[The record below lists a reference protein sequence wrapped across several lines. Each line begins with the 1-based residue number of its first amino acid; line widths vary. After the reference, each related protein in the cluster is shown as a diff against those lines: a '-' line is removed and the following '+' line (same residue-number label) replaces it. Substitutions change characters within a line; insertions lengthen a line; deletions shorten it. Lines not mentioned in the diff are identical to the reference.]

1 MGTSPHLTSIVV
13 EEVAF
18 ASTLTGPEEGTIKK
32 IIYYHFFMFCIIIY
46 TILKLIRVINIK
58 FTKLPDSRVL
68 SMALGLNGDE
78 PTSLNACIT
87 IS

>member
-32 IIYYHFFMFCIIIY
+32 IIYYHFFMFYIIIY
-46 TILKLIRVINIK
+46 KSIN
-58 FTKLPDSRVL
+58 LCNL
-68 SMALGLNGDE
+68 
-78 PTSLNACIT
+78 
-87 IS
+87 